1 MWKREVEESTRSG
14 GVGEKSSESTD
25 LSRHLGSISST
36 LLQIVI
42 STAFVRMLQ
51 RLHGLFCL
59 HHQSFC
65 SSNQERAL
73 SNLRPNTAPESH
85 AGLAIFRS
93 NCAQITTPSTYSGSS
108 YLVPRPRSGMS
119 VGGY

>member
-36 LLQIVI
+36 LQIVI

-73 SNLRPNTAPESH
+73 SNLRPNTAPECH

-93 NCAQITTPSTYSGSS
+93 NCARITTPSTDSGSS
-108 YLVPRPRSGMS
+108 YLDPPRYGMS